1 MAPTA
6 ASYLRIDP
14 GQLIEEE
21 TLPNYRADRYYPVH
35 IGQVFDSRYRV
46 VGKLGYGTA
55 STVWLCRDSHAE
67 KTTYRAVKVYVNSLK
82 HHRELPIYKHINGV
96 DSVHGGQVDVRKMFE
111 AFTICGPYGEHI
123 CLVHEPCG
131 ISLGELKSRA
141 KGKRLDADLLR
152 QGLRNVLSGLQ
163 YLHEEAK
170 VIHTA
175 RKQLYLVAIWGVANL
190 AFSDLHPDN
199 ILMGIHEQ
207 RDASVLP
214 EIEKSEEESP
224 APRKELPDRI
234 IYQSYRM
241 PLTNGLPVISDLGEA
256 RLAGDKPH
264 HGLVM
269 PSVYRAPEVI
279 LGMSWSYPI
288 DIWSFG
294 MMAWDLSEP
303 RRLFRVQD
311 SQGRYS
317 EEHHLAQMVAL
328 LGPPSLEFLERSEN
342 SWKYWNRD
350 GTWKSHVPIPGDIT
364 LEAAE
369 QRLEAEEKQL
379 FLTWLRKMLQWRPE
393 DRASSQDVFFDEW
406 LCADLLASGEVTT
419 TYYTTQHELA
429 TRAFTTSTKAA
440 LKFNIPGGEKFLKAQ
455 IKKQNPD
462 SDPEKLW
469 DGVKNVEAHAED
481 KYGEKAAYVQP
492 QGSTAHTSGTDPT
505 ETRNWITLSVH
516 TEGGGRLASYHV
528 FEDGTFT
535 PKETRAG
542 GGKK

>member
-6 ASYLRIDP
+6 ANYTRIDP

-21 TLPNYRADRYYPVH
+21 TLLDYRADRYYPVH
-35 IGQVFDSRYRV
+35 IGQVFNNRYCV

-55 STVWLCRDSHAE
+55 STVWLCRDSHA
-67 KTTYRAVKVYVNSLK
+67 KSITYRAVKVYVNSLK
-82 HHRELPIYKHINGV
+82 VHREMLIYKHINSV

-111 AFTICGPYGEHI
+111 AFTVSGPYGEHI

-131 ISLGELKSRA
+131 ISLGELKCRA

-152 QGLRNVLSGLQ
+152 QGLRNVLSGVQ
-163 YLHEEAK
+163 FLHEEAK
-170 VIHTA
+170 VIHT
-175 RKQLYLVAIWGVANL
+175 
-190 AFSDLHPDN
+190 DLHPDN

-214 EIEKSEEESP
+214 EIEKSEEECP

-234 IYQSYRM
+234 IYQSHRM

-256 RLAGDKPH
+256 RLVGDEPH
-264 HGLVM
+264 RGLVM

-279 LGMSWSYPI
+279 LGMAWSYPI

-294 MMAWDLSEP
+294 MMAWDLLEP

-328 LGPPSLEFLERSEN
+328 LGPPSLDFLERSEN
-342 SWKYWNRD
+342 SWKYWSRD
-350 GTWKSHVPIPGDIT
+350 GRFYESARSSVDFHMRTWNGIGTWKSHVPIPGDIS

-369 QRLEAEEKQL
+369 QRLEGEEKQL
-379 FLTWLRKMLQWRPE
+379 FLIWLRKMLLWRPE

-406 LCADLLASGEVTT
+406 LCADLLASGEVV
-419 TYYTTQHELA
+419 L
-429 TRAFTTSTKAA
+429 
-440 LKFNIPGGEKFLKAQ
+440 
-455 IKKQNPD
+455 D
-462 SDPEKLW
+462 
-469 DGVKNVEAHAED
+469 EAD
-481 KYGEKAAYVQP
+481 
-492 QGSTAHTSGTDPT
+492 
-505 ETRNWITLSVH
+505 
-516 TEGGGRLASYHV
+516 
-528 FEDGTFT
+528 
-535 PKETRAG
+535 
-542 GGKK
+542 

>member
-6 ASYLRIDP
+6 ANYTRIDP

-21 TLPNYRADRYYPVH
+21 TLPDYRADGYYPVN
-35 IGQVFDSRYRV
+35 IGEVFNNRYRV

-67 KTTYRAVKVYVNSLK
+67 STTYRAVKVYVNSLK
-82 HHRELPIYKHINGV
+82 VHRELPIYKHINSV
-96 DSVHGGQVDVRKMFE
+96 ESVHGGQVDVRKMFE
-111 AFTICGPYGEHI
+111 AFTMSGPYGEHI
-123 CLVHEPCG
+123 CLIHEPCG

-163 YLHEEAK
+163 FLHEEAK
-170 VIHTA
+170 VIHT
-175 RKQLYLVAIWGVANL
+175 
-190 AFSDLHPDN
+190 DLHLDN

-214 EIEKSEEESP
+214 EIEKSEEECP

-234 IYQSYRM
+234 IYQSHRM

-256 RLAGDKPH
+256 RLGGDEPH
-264 HGLVM
+264 RGLVM

-294 MMAWDLSEP
+294 MIAWDLFEP

-328 LGPPSLEFLERSEN
+328 LGPPSLDFLERSEN
-342 SWKYWNRD
+342 SWKYWSRD
-350 GTWKSHVPIPGDIT
+350 GTWKSHVPIPADIS
-364 LEAAE
+364 LEAAD
-369 QRLEAEEKQL
+369 QRLEGEEKQL
-379 FLTWLRKMLQWRPE
+379 FLAWL
-393 DRASSQDVFFDEW
+393 
-406 LCADLLASGEVTT
+406 
-419 TYYTTQHELA
+419 
-429 TRAFTTSTKAA
+429 
-440 LKFNIPGGEKFLKAQ
+440 
-455 IKKQNPD
+455 
-462 SDPEKLW
+462 
-469 DGVKNVEAHAED
+469 
-481 KYGEKAAYVQP
+481 
-492 QGSTAHTSGTDPT
+492 
-505 ETRNWITLSVH
+505 
-516 TEGGGRLASYHV
+516 
-528 FEDGTFT
+528 
-535 PKETRAG
+535 
-542 GGKK
+542 